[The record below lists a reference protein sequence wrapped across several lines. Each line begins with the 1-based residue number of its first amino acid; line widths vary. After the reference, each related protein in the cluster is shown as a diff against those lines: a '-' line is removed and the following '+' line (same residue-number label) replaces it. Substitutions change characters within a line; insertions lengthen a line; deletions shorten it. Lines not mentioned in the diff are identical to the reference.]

1 MCEESNM
8 IESILLITTTAATIF
23 AALAAWFSYMV
34 SKKSLLFQKN
44 YSKNQNLLNELNS
57 TIKEARSLR
66 LIMSSDADESNE
78 EITSLIVKLKS
89 NLQHLNVTGIIDYQA
104 LKLSSVENVYDLA
117 RENESLTEVIEE
129 LEKKYNEVFK

>member
-1 MCEESNM
+1 MCEEANM
-8 IESILLITTTAATIF
+8 IESTLLITTMTATIF
-23 AALAAWFSYMV
+23 SAIAAWFSYTV
-34 SKKSLLFQKN
+34 SKKSLEFQKN

-57 TIKEARSLR
+57 TIKEASSLK

-78 EITSLIVKLKS
+78 EITSLIIKLKS
-89 NLQHLNVTGIIDYQA
+89 NLQHLSVTGIIDYQA

-129 LEKKYNEVFK
+129 LEKKHHEVFK

>member
-1 MCEESNM
+1 MCEEVNM
-8 IESILLITTTAATIF
+8 IESTLLITTSVATIF
-23 AALAAWFSYMV
+23 AALAAWFSYVV
-34 SKKSLLFQKN
+34 SKNALEFQKN
-44 YSKNQNLLNELNS
+44 YSKNQNLLNELNA
-57 TIKEARSLR
+57 TIKEARSLK

-78 EITSLIVKLKS
+78 EITSLIIKLKS
-89 NLQHLNVTGIIDYQA
+89 NLQHLSVTRIIDYQA